1 MTPVVFQILARNPD
15 GRGKYCSAT
24 GCMSG
29 TIWADFLRYVIYL
42 FCFPRGVQV
51 TKYSEDWTL
60 KIEIQNLLW
69 SLSIS
74 YPSSRRAVEII
85 SRFSSL
91 RCLHDFR
98 WLLCSTQMMSVDL
111 AACLRL
117 RRRLSLAAVR
127 RAAETLDTTVSFTVK
142 AVTSV
147 HPLELTSFLPMNSE
161 LPSSWELNHQYICR
175 LQTFWI
181 GRWRTTP
188 RPCNCS
194 LPWQTQKLAGGLSLK
209 TSWPDALCKGLNCQ
223 TQSLLLLPCKL
234 CVAARFCSCCLL
246 VRACQLVG

>member
-1 MTPVVFQILARNPD
+1 MFLCAYRILYTYKFYNYNTTFNRSIWVLKFERICWHLLYFRSSRGIPM
-15 GRGKYCSAT
+15 GGGKYCSAT

-29 TIWADFLRYVIYL
+29 TIWADFWRYVIYL

-85 SRFSSL
+85 SRFSSP

-127 RAAETLDTTVSFTVK
+127 RAAETLDTHGEFHCEGSDLCASAWTNILFAHEFGAAKLLGVK
-142 AVTSV
+142 SSV
-147 HPLELTSFLPMNSE
+147 HLPVAG
-161 LPSSWELNHQYICR
+161 CR
-175 LQTFWI
+175 RF
-181 GRWRTTP
+181 G
-188 RPCNCS
+188 
-194 LPWQTQKLAGGLSLK
+194 LAGGERRPGPATAVCRDKRRS
-209 TSWPDALCKGLNCQ
+209 
-223 TQSLLLLPCKL
+223 
-234 CVAARFCSCCLL
+234 
-246 VRACQLVG
+246 